1 MSKGQL
7 KKHKD
12 ELKVFLAEKA
22 TKEGGGATE
31 EKKEAGDDIPLDQVD
46 TS

>member
-12 ELKVFLAEKA
+12 KLKALA
-22 TKEGGGATE
+22 TGGGAAE
-31 EKKEAGDDIPLDQVD
+31 E
-46 TS
+46 